1 MILDDFFI
9 WLNENTVLSPS
20 SLKHYKGGVR
30 TISHEMLE
38 KKVIRIPLEEM
49 SAEQLE
55 VAIFNKKIR
64 QEQECIVIH

>member
-20 SLKHYKGGVR
+20 TLKQYKGGVR
-30 TISHEMLE
+30 TISNKKKK

-49 SAEQLE
+49 SAEQL
-55 VAIFNKKIR
+55 
-64 QEQECIVIH
+64 